1 MRLEYFSYLL
11 EIYRH
16 RSISTAAHALKMKQS
31 TLSSIVKSVETELGF
46 PIFLRAPTG
55 VAATAEGE
63 RFLNLA
69 WEINVR
75 YEELKSLSRQEE
87 DGTQPIRV
95 LMSPSINAGLA
106 LPLSRQF
113 YEFDLRGDLTI
124 EEHPSTD
131 IGPLIA
137 RNEANIGV
145 AHLTQPMVE
154 AFRCQS
160 GHTVWAEV
168 LYQDHSCLVVP
179 PGHRLAARKSAQ
191 DSDLSGERLAML
203 SGYRN
208 LQNRTILDSLERS
221 AERVIAFPNLTA
233 MEDAILQQNMVGLST
248 MYAMW
253 SCGGRAGGCCA
264 VPLQADDSTASVS
277 VCLLYRIG
285 RSPRYQERILM
296 SCIRSY
302 FQEFPPVPGR
312 GDDAGRK

>member
-31 TLSSIVKSVETELGF
+31 TLSSIVKSVETEPGF

-160 GHTVWAEV
+160 GDTVGAEV

-179 PGHRLAARKSAQ
+179 PDTGWRRGKAPRPPISPGSGSPCSPATGISRIAPSWTAWSA
-191 DSDLSGERLAML
+191 L
-203 SGYRN
+203 
-208 LQNRTILDSLERS
+208 
-221 AERVIAFPNLTA
+221 PN
-233 MEDAILQQNMVGLST
+233 GS
-248 MYAMW
+248 
-253 SCGGRAGGCCA
+253 
-264 VPLQADDSTASVS
+264 
-277 VCLLYRIG
+277 
-285 RSPRYQERILM
+285 SP
-296 SCIRSY
+296 
-302 FQEFPPVPGR
+302 FQT
-312 GDDAGRK
+312 